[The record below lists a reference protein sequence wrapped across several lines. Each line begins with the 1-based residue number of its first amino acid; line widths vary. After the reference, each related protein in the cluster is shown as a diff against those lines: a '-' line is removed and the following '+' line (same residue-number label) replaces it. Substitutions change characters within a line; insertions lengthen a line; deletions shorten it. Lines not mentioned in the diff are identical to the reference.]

1 MLAMHAWLCCDADRD
16 DRGVHHAQTFW
27 DQCMSD
33 VCQFGGVRNVVWAVL
48 SLPAWRAAFHVHGG
62 PCFVVICLSL
72 QLTSFVLVQ
81 VNELYTAHVEF
92 LSERSYFDNSIDSIQ
107 ANIQW
112 LQLNAEQVC
121 MWLQSA

>member
-1 MLAMHAWLCCDADRD
+1 
-16 DRGVHHAQTFW
+16 
-27 DQCMSD
+27 MSD
-33 VCQFGGVRNVVWAVL
+33 VCQFGGVRNVVLADS

-62 PCFVVICLSL
+62 PCVVVICLSL

-81 VNELYTAHVEF
+81 VNELYNAHVEF